1 MPDEY
6 QYPRVAVT
14 VDVIVFA
21 EIERAPHVLLVQR
34 AKDPYGGMWALPGGF
49 IEMNE
54 TLAASAMRE
63 LKEETGVTAK
73 ELIQIGAYGDVGR
86 DPRGRTI
93 SVAFLSCVEPSEPQA
108 ADDAVDA
115 KWFALRGLPALAF
128 DHRTIVEDAMATFG
142 RLVLRIEGKVNHSIE
157 VENWRRMID
166 ERNWE
171 SIC

>member
-21 EIERAPHVLLVQR
+21 EIERAPNVLLVQR

-54 TLAASAMRE
+54 NLEASAMRE

-73 ELIQIGAYGDVGR
+73 ELIQIGAFGDVGR

-93 SVAFLSCVEPSEPQA
+93 SVAFLTCVEPSEPQA
-108 ADDAVDA
+108 ADDAAEA
-115 KWFALRGLPALAF
+115 KWFALRGLPDLAF
-128 DHRTIVEDAMATFG
+128 DHRAIVEDGVAMFG
-142 RLVLRIEGKVNHSIE
+142 RLVLGTERKVNHAIE
-157 VENWRRMID
+157 VEKWRRMVD
-166 ERNWE
+166 KGNWE